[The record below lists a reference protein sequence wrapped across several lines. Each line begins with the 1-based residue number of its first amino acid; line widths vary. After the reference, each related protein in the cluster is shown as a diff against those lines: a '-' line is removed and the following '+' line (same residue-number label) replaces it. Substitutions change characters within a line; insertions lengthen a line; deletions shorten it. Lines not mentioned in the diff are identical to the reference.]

1 MNFFTVKHSF
11 NAGDLIVLL
20 SGIRHLYEDT
30 GKKTRVY
37 QRLNLGAF
45 YYEGAVHPI
54 ESEGKPVCMNQQI
67 FDMMKPLIESQEYI
81 ESFQVWQGE
90 EVEFDIDLTRDS
102 KWIPMP
108 SGLIHHWAWA
118 LVPAM
123 ACDLSKNWLSVTP
136 KKETENWDINFG
148 EKKYIPGLLKEYII
162 INKTERYFNPYI
174 SYFFLKPHE
183 DKIIFSG
190 TEHEHEIFCKNNNLQ
205 IPRLVV
211 KDFLELAQAIASC
224 KFFIG
229 NQSLNWHLAD
239 SQHRQR
245 ILELCPQFP
254 NTFPTGTNGYAFYH
268 QKSLQYYFEK
278 LMNENNK

>member
-1 MNFFTVKHSF
+1 MDFFTIKHSF

-20 SGIRHLYEDT
+20 PGIRHLYKET

-54 ESEGKPVCMNQQI
+54 ESEGKPVCMNQRI

-81 ESFQVWQGE
+81 ESFRVWQGE

-108 SGLIHHWAWA
+108 AGLIHHWAWA

-123 ACDLSKNWLSVTP
+123 ACDLSEKWLDANNIDFP
-136 KKETENWDINFG
+136 DYMNK
-148 EKKYIPGLLKEYII
+148 II
-162 INKTERYFNPYI
+162 INRTERYTNPYI
-174 SYFFLKPHE
+174 SYFFLKEHE
-183 DKIIFSG
+183 DKLIFSG
-190 TEHEHEIFCKNNNLQ
+190 TEHEHAEFCKQNNLQ
-205 IPRLVV
+205 IPRLIV
-211 KDFLELAQAIASC
+211 KDFLELAQAIGSC
-224 KFFIG
+224 RFFIG

-239 SQHRQR
+239 SQKMPR

-254 NTFPTGTNGYAFYH
+254 NTFPTGANGYTFYH
-268 QKSLQYYFEK
+268 QKSLQYYF
-278 LMNENNK
+278 NERLNETA